1 MLLTLLHLFGAP
13 RPKDPRTHKDL
24 PFGADRE
31 SRLMLLILLMT
42 RP

>member
-13 RPKDPRTHKDL
+13 RQKDPETHKDL
-24 PFGADRE
+24 PLANTRE
-31 SRLMLLILLMT
+31 SRLLLLILLLT